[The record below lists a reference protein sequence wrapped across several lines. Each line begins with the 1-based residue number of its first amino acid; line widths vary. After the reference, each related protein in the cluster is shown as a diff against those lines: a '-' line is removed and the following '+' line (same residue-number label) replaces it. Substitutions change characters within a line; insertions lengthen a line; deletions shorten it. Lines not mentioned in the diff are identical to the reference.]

1 MSRLKFKPV
10 YTLSIL
16 AGVMVILLAIKFQFG
31 ERFFFPLIILS
42 LVVSSLHFWIDFFA
56 EQNRQKLIEVM
67 FLEFI
72 RNLSESIKSGISIPR
87 SIQNIAKRDYGEL
100 SPYIKKLS
108 NQIEWGIPTRKAL
121 QTFAEDTE
129 NRVIIRS
136 ISLVSEAEKSG
147 GDITDI
153 LSSVVESV
161 VSVKQIKEERKS
173 QIHAQV
179 VQGYIIYYVF
189 IGIMLVLDLWLFPQ
203 LTGVETSSSIQAGA
217 SGVGGMGLAGA
228 GGGALDMGPIFLT
241 LILIQG
247 FFAGIM
253 IGKFSEGTIKNGLLH
268 SLIMMVSAALIITT
282 LKGGI

>member
-217 SGVGGMGLAGA
+217 SGMGGMGLAGA
-228 GGGALDMGPIFLT
+228 SALDMGPIFLT